1 MDVLEQAVSAS
12 DYVAGD
18 RFSAADLM
26 LAHQIGFG
34 LMFKSIDQRPAFTR
48 YWSRISAR
56 PAHVR
61 ASQMDDALLG
71 RVGGG

>member
-1 MDVLEQAVSAS
+1 
-12 DYVAGD
+12 
-18 RFSAADLM
+18 
-26 LAHQIGFG
+26 
-34 LMFKSIDQRPAFTR
+34 MFKSIEPRPAFTR

-71 RVGGG
+71 MVGGG